1 LLYGWTNFVYKQSI
15 KTSRTGAILPA
26 TTIPCGSELAREDG
40 GTFNIAVTDRPIS
53 RSTSGAQV
61 AALIDQSGFFGIDLG
76 Y

>member
-1 LLYGWTNFVYKQSI
+1 
-15 KTSRTGAILPA
+15 
-26 TTIPCGSELAREDG
+26 
-40 GTFNIAVTDRPIS
+40 VTDRPIS